1 MNEVDL
7 KFIDNSDKN
16 NLRNRFKEIL
26 KSAEELDILVGY
38 FFTSGFYELKN
49 DFDNVKKIR
58 ILIGLSTDE
67 HTYNVVQRSLVESQ
81 ESKTRAQ
88 DVFSQS
94 VEKEYSESQDNYD
107 VEKGT
112 KLFIKFLKEGKI
124 EFRCYPDRNLH
135 AKVYITRFDKT
146 QFSKGCVITGSSNFS
161 RSGLVSNREFNV
173 MLQEHGDIKYAT
185 KTFNKLW
192 DKSVDLSESYIESI
206 KKKTWVSDEV
216 SPKERD
222 LLEDSFVPKFVNLN

>member
-124 EFRCYPDRNLH
+124 L
-135 AKVYITRFDKT
+135 
-146 QFSKGCVITGSSNFS
+146 
-161 RSGLVSNREFNV
+161 
-173 MLQEHGDIKYAT
+173 
-185 KTFNKLW
+185 
-192 DKSVDLSESYIESI
+192 
-206 KKKTWVSDEV
+206 
-216 SPKERD
+216 PK
-222 LLEDSFVPKFVNLN
+222 